1 MPDRY
6 IQHGGLRRESR
17 CEFERTLKGEYCPED
32 GEIRLDGL
40 TLCSRHAYRLRLE
53 GRVTYWRAMLAHVEL
68 WFGEARRRGRA
79 DVVRLLEIERARVL
93 TGLGREEAAELEG
106 GRHEEDR
113 SGDGRAPPLWPP
125 LLLWGLLMSIPLS
138 IGVSG

>member
-40 TLCSRHAYRLRLE
+40 TLCNLHAYRLRLE
-53 GRVTYWRAMLAHVEL
+53 ERVTYWRAMFAHVEL

-79 DVVRLLEIERARVL
+79 DVLRLLEIERARVL
-93 TGLGREEAAELEG
+93 TGLGRASEEMDEIQD

-113 SGDGRAPPLWPP
+113 SGDGRAPPLWPRY
-125 LLLWGLLMSIPLS
+125 SS
-138 IGVSG
+138 